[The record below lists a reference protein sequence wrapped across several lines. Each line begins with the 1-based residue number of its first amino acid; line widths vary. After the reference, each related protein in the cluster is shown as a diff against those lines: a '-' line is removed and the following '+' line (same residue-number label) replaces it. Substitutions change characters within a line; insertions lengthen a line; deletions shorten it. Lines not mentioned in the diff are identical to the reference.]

1 MNRLKTASLTA
12 VTLAT
17 ALTASHAAAN
27 TVAGNFRIYDNPTGL
42 DFVGAPAGFN
52 TFGSTE
58 DRGVISIG
66 IVDDN
71 TENFS
76 INQIFLESG
85 LSDFIGGNLDLEY
98 RSETDEPL
106 FSVDD
111 IAAVPV
117 PVNPEWNGTFL
128 SLTGTQPLNETG
140 DRLLLSFDLLGD
152 LDTFDANIGDVGFR
166 LAANLNGPDGNVGI
180 ITGPLFDDDG
190 NGNGDD
196 GDNGGPNVIP
206 TPSAA
211 LGGLALLGLAAVRR
225 RRASVA

>member
-1 MNRLKTASLTA
+1 MNRLNTASLTA

-27 TVAGNFRIYDNPTGL
+27 NVAGNFKVYDNPTGL

-52 TFGSTE
+52 TFGSTA

-71 TENFS
+71 VENFS

-85 LSDFIGGNLDLEY
+85 LSDFIGGNLELDY
-98 RSETDEPL
+98 RTEDSTPL
-106 FSVDD
+106 FSVDEV
-111 IAAVPV
+111 AAVPV
-117 PVNPEWNGTFL
+117 PVNPEWNGSTL
-128 SLTGTQPLNETG
+128 SLSAEQPLNETG

-152 LDTFDANIGDVGFR
+152 LDTFDANIGDEGFR
-166 LAANLNGPDGNVGI
+166 LAANLNGPDGDVGI
-180 ITGPLFDDDG
+180 ITGPLFFNDGG
-190 NGNGDD
+190 NGND
-196 GDNGGPNVIP
+196 GNNGGPNVIP

-211 LGGLALLGLAAVRR
+211 LGGMALLGLAAVRR
-225 RRASVA
+225 RRQSVG